1 MCSLVVYMRC
11 QALLVFFC
19 VRADRLCTML
29 KWIMKERKNDGLSF
43 ECPLPLHLDT
53 KKAMKVGN
61 DRTINI
67 RKNDN
72 SLVQ

>member
-1 MCSLVVYMRC
+1 
-11 QALLVFFC
+11 
-19 VRADRLCTML
+19 ML
-29 KWIMKERKNDGLSF
+29 KWIMKKRKNDGLSF